1 MDLYDNLGR
10 TYSSTRRPDPRI
22 AAIISAALG
31 DCPTV
36 VNIGAGTGS
45 YEPAETVVAIEPSL
59 VMIDQRPPGAAP
71 ALRAVAEH
79 IPLRDNCADAALAV
93 LTIHH
98 WRDLHA
104 GIAEMHRVARRRLV
118 FLTWDPDVIGEAFWL
133 LSDYLPE
140 ARRTD
145 AELAVPLDRLTA
157 LLDRPVVTAV
167 PVPHDCV
174 DGFGA
179 AFWRRPAAYLDPAV
193 QAGMSLFALTDPS
206 LVGPGLA
213 RLAADLNSGRWQL
226 QYADLLD
233 RNELDVG
240 YRLVTAAA

>member
-22 AAIISAALG
+22 GAIISAALG

-45 YEPAETVVAIEPSL
+45 YEPAQTVVAIEPSL

-71 ALRAVAEH
+71 ALRAVAEQ
-79 IPLRDNCADAALAV
+79 IPLRDNSVDAALAV

-98 WRDLHA
+98 WGDLRA

-118 FLTWDPDVIGEAFWL
+118 FLTWDPDVIGKAFWL

-145 AELAVPLDRLTA
+145 AELAVPLDQLTA
-157 LLDRPVVTAV
+157 RLDRPVVTAV
-167 PVPHDCV
+167 PVPHDCI

-206 LVGPGLA
+206 LVRPGLA
-213 RLAADLNSGRWQL
+213 RLAADLESGRWQL

-233 RNELDVG
+233 QTELDLG

>member
-1 MDLYDNLGR
+1 MVLYDSLGC
-10 TYSSTRRPDPRI
+10 TYSTTRLPDPRI
-22 AAIISAALG
+22 GAIISAALA

-45 YEPAETVVAIEPSL
+45 YEPDQTVVAVEPSL
-59 VMIDQRPPGAAP
+59 VMIGQRPPDAAP
-71 ALRAVAEH
+71 AIRAVAEH
-79 IPLRDNCADAALAV
+79 IPLRDSSADAALAV

-98 WRDLHA
+98 WTDLAA
-104 GIAEMHRVARRRLV
+104 GIAEMRRIARRRLV
-118 FLTWDPDVIGEAFWL
+118 FLTWDPIVIGETFWL

-140 ARRTD
+140 ARRAD
-145 AELAVPLDRLTA
+145 AELAVPLDELAA

-167 PVPHDCV
+167 PVPHDCT

-193 QAGMSLFALTDPS
+193 QAGMSLFALADPG

-213 RLAADLNSGRWQL
+213 RLAADLDSGRWQREH
-226 QYADLLD
+226 ADLLD
-233 RNELDVG
+233 RDELDVG
-240 YRLVTAAA
+240 YRLVIAAA